1 MNTMEKKREG
11 NFLKPQN
18 VILLVLVL
26 VILGAAAVII
36 FMQLDPTVAVVNGKK
51 IKRSEL
57 YEAMYTEGGRET
69 LEGLV
74 LRQLIE
80 QEAVKCGVTVSD
92 EEIDAEIDGVIGD
105 YFMGEKD
112 QFDSFLEQQGYS
124 LKMIED
130 NARINLLARKIVE
143 ADLEIS
149 DETAREYFT
158 KNQELYDIP
167 EEVKARHVLVKT
179 EEEALDVISRLEKGE
194 DFAEL
199 AKELSEDPGSKDQ
212 GGDLGFFPRGQMVE
226 EFEEAAFALGD
237 GERSEPVK
245 SSHGYHIIETL
256 ERKEGREVTY
266 EEVAETV
273 KEEIK
278 EEKVPLLI
286 QELIERLKEEAV
298 IDYRD

>member
-143 ADLEIS
+143 TDLEIS